1 MVCGALVS
9 GAVLSGGA
17 AFVGG
22 VIPMAVTRLNHYE
35 TREGIPRKRETS
47 VSVFPSPSLS
57 LSLSPSLSLSLSL
70 SLFPSCLIA
79 FPDPN

>member
-1 MVCGALVS
+1 MVCGALLG
-9 GAVLSGGA
+9 GALLSGGA

-47 VSVFPSPSLS
+47 VSVSVSVSFSLS
-57 LSLSPSLSLSLSL
+57 
-70 SLFPSCLIA
+70 FPRV
-79 FPDPN
+79 